1 MDYRRWR
8 GSVAKPSEKYYRLQQ
23 HRIYVLKFYWI
34 DFEYFSRAFSPLA
47 EQAKLLTFLLNNIMF
62 LVGEKKQ
69 HKRLDEARCG
79 EVGIPK
85 PKLEHEARA
94 KFSSPSRL
102 GPPFYTSQL
111 LLS

>member
-1 MDYRRWR
+1 
-8 GSVAKPSEKYYRLQQ
+8 
-23 HRIYVLKFYWI
+23 
-34 DFEYFSRAFSPLA
+34 
-47 EQAKLLTFLLNNIMF
+47 LNNIMF

-85 PKLEHEARA
+85 PKLEHELEQSFLR
-94 KFSSPSRL
+94 PRL